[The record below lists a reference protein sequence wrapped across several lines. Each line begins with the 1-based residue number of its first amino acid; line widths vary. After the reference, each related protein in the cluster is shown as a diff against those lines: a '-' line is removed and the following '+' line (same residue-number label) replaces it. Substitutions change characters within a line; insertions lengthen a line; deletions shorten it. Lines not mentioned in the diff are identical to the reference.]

1 MQFIP
6 FENWIS
12 VEPAPDLHQDVPLVV
27 AGVEFIKPV
36 SYSRRKAE
44 PNTGR
49 WFRVVE
55 VGDEVPTYLGPGA
68 PVMCNLTY
76 LSDENLKVG
85 DEQVSLIKFS
95 HAAAVRIGN
104 KTMAELG
111 SKHPVLP
118 LGDYVLCVDNDD
130 KHRLIV
136 GTVDEERLARFF
148 EGAPVPEAKHD
159 LVAPLAALER
169 GQRTDE
175 QYEKHVDEDGWETE
189 RPNRPNDGVKVMFSE
204 VVGVGPEVPE
214 GRIDVGDM
222 IAFRPNICG
231 IRFDLFGISYRLV
244 RCGKQ
249 NPESMG
255 KVPAAVFERMLDR
268 SAGGGCH

>member
-1 MQFIP
+1 
-6 FENWIS
+6 
-12 VEPAPDLHQDVPLVV
+12 
-27 AGVEFIKPV
+27 
-36 SYSRRKAE
+36 
-44 PNTGR
+44 
-49 WFRVVE
+49 VVE
-55 VGDEVPTYLGPGA
+55 VGDEVPKYLAPGA
-68 PVMCNLTY
+68 PVLCNLTY

-111 SKHPVLP
+111 AKHPVLP

-130 KHRLIV
+130 KHRLIA
-136 GTVDEERLARFF
+136 GNIDADRLRSIYTNR
-148 EGAPVPEAKHD
+148 ETGEQLPIPEMPAGKVVH
-159 LVAPLAALER
+159 APLAALER

-175 QYEKHVDEDGWETE
+175 QYETHVGEDGWESE
-189 RPNRPNDGVKVMFSE
+189 NPNRPNDGVRVMFSE

-214 GRIDVGDM
+214 GRIAVGDM

-255 KVPAAVFERMLDR
+255 KVPASVFERMLDR
-268 SAGGGCH
+268 NAGGGPH